1 MRLEK
6 ISLQDVAQR
15 LDRPFAM
22 IDMALVGD
30 MLVSLYLCHG
40 TLAWHRHLDQ
50 DELFW
55 VHRGAILLETE
66 RGEVRLR
73 AGELSIVH
81 KGLAHRSSSPFPS
94 TVILI
99 RCGVMPERKNGR
111 RFLYGTT
118 ESPPHRVNVSAVA
131 QSLRVPFLP
140 QTVARLEGSVLQV
153 MRGGGEWP
161 LLEPYPHDALLLA
174 LEGTV
179 MIYEADAHRT
189 APLTLGPDEL
199 TVLYRDR
206 PYQMFAKGEAVLA
219 RLTREE

>member
-6 ISLQDVAQR
+6 IRLQDVAQR

-30 MLVSLYLCHG
+30 MLVGLYLCHG

-55 VHRGAILLETE
+55 VHRGTILLETE

-73 AGELSIVH
+73 PGELSIVH

-111 RFLYGTT
+111 RILYGTT
-118 ESPPHRVNVSAVA
+118 ESPPHRVSLNAVA
-131 QSLRVPFLP
+131 QNLRVPFLP

-153 MRGGGEWP
+153 MRGEGEWP

-174 LEGTV
+174 LEGTT
-179 MIYEADAHRT
+179 MIYEADTHRT
-189 APLTLGPDEL
+189 TPLTLGPDEL

-206 PYQMFAKGEAVLA
+206 PYQMFTKGEAVLV

>member
-40 TLAWHRHLDQ
+40 MLAWHRHLDQ

-66 RGEVRLR
+66 RGEVHLR
-73 AGELSIVH
+73 PGELSIVH
-81 KGLAHRSSSPFPS
+81 KGLAHRSSASLPS

-118 ESPPHRVNVSAVA
+118 ESPPHRVSVTAVA
-131 QSLRVPFLP
+131 QNLRMPFLP

-153 MRGGGEWP
+153 IRGAGEWP
-161 LLEPYPHDALLLA
+161 LLEPYPHDALLMA
-174 LEGTV
+174 LEGNV

-189 APLTLGPDEL
+189 SPLTLAPEEL

-206 PYQMFAKGEAVLA
+206 PYRIFAKGEAILVRLA
-219 RLTREE
+219 REE